1 MVKVDTIETYKPAS
15 QTLLLSLLFI
25 VFGELLH
32 SSSHEDVVK
41 AIEVGY
47 YVMLGLITWWDTA
60 SVTFFRNSYRRGP

>member
-1 MVKVDTIETYKPAS
+1 MDTIETYKPAS

-32 SSSHEDVVK
+32 SSSHEDVAK

-47 YVMLGLITWWDTA
+47 YAMLGLITWWDIA